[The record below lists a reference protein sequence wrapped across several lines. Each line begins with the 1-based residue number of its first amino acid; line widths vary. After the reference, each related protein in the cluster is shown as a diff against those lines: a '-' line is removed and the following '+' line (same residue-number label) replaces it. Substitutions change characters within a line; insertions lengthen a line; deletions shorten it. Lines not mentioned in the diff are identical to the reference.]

1 MRILLLIILLLG
13 AAGARENPF
22 KPVIDETVLP
32 VTSNKVEKAPPFKKT
47 EIRLPVDARILT
59 SVAIYYQ
66 ALDGSIKK
74 EIVAV
79 DRSVD
84 WHKPIVVS
92 QGLPCGETKKR
103 NSKKSPKA
111 AKGKAVKKKTARPK
125 AAAAAKPAAKKGPKP
140 SPAATKGLYRPLP
153 FLGLKFEE
161 RSLRIVTPDEKIR
174 IFHLADP
181 FKVVIDFKRD
191 AAFLS
196 RHKKIAKP
204 PFMAVDVGNHE
215 GYYRLVVTL
224 DGPYR
229 YSLSKIADGYILYL
243 R

>member
-1 MRILLLIILLLG
+1 MRFLLLIILLFG

-32 VTSNKVEKAPPFKKT
+32 VTSNKVQKAPPFKKT
-47 EIRLPVDARILT
+47 EIRLPVDARVLT

-74 EIVAV
+74 EIVAI

-84 WHKPIVVS
+84 WHRPLVVS
-92 QGLPCGETKKR
+92 QGLPCEKAKNPVPAKHPEPTKRKAT
-103 NSKKSPKA
+103 KPKTKSRSVSA
-111 AKGKAVKKKTARPK
+111 VRSVKKKGS
-125 AAAAAKPAAKKGPKP
+125 KPSPIAKKGV
-140 SPAATKGLYRPLP
+140 YRPLP
-153 FLGLKFEE
+153 FLGLKFDK
-161 RSLRIVTPDEKIR
+161 RSLRIVTSDEKIR
-174 IFHLADP
+174 VFHLANP
-181 FKVVIDFKRD
+181 FKVVIDFKRN

-196 RHKKIAKP
+196 RHKKIGKA
-204 PFMAVDVGNHE
+204 PFMAVDIGNHE

>member
-47 EIRLPVDARILT
+47 EIRLPVDARVLT

-84 WHKPIVVS
+84 WHEPIVVS
-92 QGLPCGETKKR
+92 QGLPCEESQKPSSRKNPG
-103 NSKKSPKA
+103 A
-111 AKGKAVKKKTARPK
+111 AKSGAVKKKAVKPET
-125 AAAAAKPAAKKGPKP
+125 AAKPVKKKAAKPSKAAKKE
-140 SPAATKGLYRPLP
+140 GLYRPLP
-153 FLGLKFEE
+153 FLGLKFGA
-161 RSLRIVTPDEKIR
+161 RSLRIVTPDDKIR

-181 FKVVIDFKRD
+181 FKVVIDFKRN

-204 PFMAVDVGNHE
+204 PFTAVDIGNHE

-229 YSLSKIADGYILYL
+229 YSLSKIADGYILNL